1 MHIKGI
7 LDEDFI
13 NYKVPSMHI
22 ATSRCS
28 FKCDKENG
36 ERLCQNGTLA
46 AQKTATIKNEDIINR
61 YLANDITHAIV
72 FAGLEPFDS
81 FDEVLSFT
89 KSLRKRHKCK
99 DDVVIYTGYCKDE
112 VKDQLEQLKKF
123 ENIVVKFGRFIP
135 RCERHFDNVLGVY
148 LASPNQFAERIS

>member
-89 KSLRKRHKCK
+89 KSLRERHKCK

>member
-46 AQKTATIKNEDIINR
+46 AQKTVTIKNEDIINR

-135 RCERHFDNVLGVY
+135 RCERHFDDVLGVY

>member
-1 MHIKGI
+1 
-7 LDEDFI
+7 
-13 NYKVPSMHI
+13 MHI